1 MKEQIIGE
9 KAILREAVQ
18 IGGCILPKK
27 SIVILKE
34 FIKELGINP
43 DNDEPLKSTK
53 FCDFIKNNFLTG
65 NLDVGRMFDTIFL
78 NGLFDG
84 FYRDFF
90 GNLLQVD
97 NVIYNFEFLFC
108 DGKPHRIDISITIKV
123 RQEFSFNFA
132 EFLKIIELI
141 KID

>member
-18 IGGCILPKK
+18 IGCCMFPKK
-27 SIVILKE
+27 SIAMLKE
-34 FIKELGINP
+34 FIKELGVNP
-43 DNDEPLKSTK
+43 DNDDPLKSTK
-53 FCDFIKNNFLTG
+53 FCDFIKNNYLTG
-65 NLDVGRMFDTIFL
+65 NLSVGHLFDTIYL

-90 GNLLQVD
+90 GNLLHVE
-97 NVIYNFEFLFC
+97 NVIYAFEFVFC

>member
-34 FIKELGINP
+34 FIKELEINP

-53 FCDFIKNNFLTG
+53 FCDFIRNNYLTG
-65 NLDVGRMFDTIFL
+65 VLSVGRLFDTISL

-90 GNLLQVD
+90 GNLFCAE
-97 NVIYNFEFLFC
+97 NVIYNFDFVFC

-123 RQEFSFNFA
+123 RQDFSFKFA